1 MLVKLCFVRF
11 FYLTYILYRVCI
23 LHPLFTT
30 DFYCYTAQWAKKVEK
45 YVGWK
50 PHVNLKLF
58 NRNDEQG
65 LCFCGFKS
73 IILFF
78 QIGLFFWF
86 CLSQFCFLVIAV
98 FWYIRENI
106 TSTKFSLILL
116 SFELRNAFPGNN
128 FSIFT
133 VTNQDMLVPNLY
145 PQPNVIG
152 TVQGTQWVHS
162 MPSSTYMYPVCI
174 TAVQWSYKKI
184 HVRGRRESL
193 AAERR
198 GCLHVCCMCEW
209 AVQNTMDRSSSMV
222 QNSFTFVY
230 VPL

>member
-1 MLVKLCFVRF
+1 MSIWNFLIAMMSRACASVDLNQLFIFFKLGC
-11 FYLTYILYRVCI
+11 LS
-23 LHPLFTT
+23 P
-30 DFYCYTAQWAKKVEK
+30 
-45 YVGWK
+45 
-50 PHVNLKLF
+50 
-58 NRNDEQG
+58 
-65 LCFCGFKS
+65 
-73 IILFF
+73 
-78 QIGLFFWF
+78 FWF

-162 MPSSTYMYPVCI
+162 MPSST
-174 TAVQWSYKKI
+174 
-184 HVRGRRESL
+184 L
-193 AAERR
+193 AWPHFWRTQLHSPPN
-198 GCLHVCCMCEW
+198 GDFCLRIW
-209 AVQNTMDRSSSMV
+209 TS
-222 QNSFTFVY
+222 
-230 VPL
+230 